1 MKKILIIEDNWILA
15 AENFERILRKNFEI
29 SHANSA
35 EKAILEINRRLP
47 DLILLDILLEG
58 HSAFALL
65 NELQSYAD
73 TARIPVV
80 VCSDLADELEMES
93 LKHFNVRDIFEKSQF
108 QPRELRERISEII
121 NE

>member
-1 MKKILIIEDNWILA
+1 MSKEPSGRSFAYLSDISSPSKCVINSLDFLNSLSNFLKIN
-15 AENFERILRKNFEI
+15 K
-29 SHANSA
+29 
-35 EKAILEINRRLP
+35 RLP